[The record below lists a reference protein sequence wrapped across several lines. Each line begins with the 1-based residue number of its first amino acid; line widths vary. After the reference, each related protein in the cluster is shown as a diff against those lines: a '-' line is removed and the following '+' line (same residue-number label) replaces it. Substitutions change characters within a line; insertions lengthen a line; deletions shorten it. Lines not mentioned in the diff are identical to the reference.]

1 MLLFWIYFRFD
12 LPSSSS
18 DSNDSNDE
26 YSELSAERLKLEME
40 IDAAFS
46 SNISDFEPDG
56 IVGGDMDTK
65 SLDRSVA
72 SSPFLSSN
80 SEKRKLLKKR
90 AGTNYKIA
98 RLKLE
103 ETGPSIIDFTHLEG
117 RGICLKVRLLHP

>member
-103 ETGPSIIDFTHLEG
+103 KSPQLTSLT
-117 RGICLKVRLLHP
+117 

>member
-90 AGTNYKIA
+90 AGTNCKIP

-103 ETGPSIIDFTHLEG
+103 KRGPCIIDFTHLG
-117 RGICLKVRLLHP
+117 GGGICLKVRLLHP

>member
-1 MLLFWIYFRFD
+1 
-12 LPSSSS
+12 
-18 DSNDSNDE
+18 
-26 YSELSAERLKLEME
+26 ME

-103 ETGPSIIDFTHLEG
+103 KRGPSIIVFTHSKSQKMGDIIYGLPKEKKFQ
-117 RGICLKVRLLHP
+117 L